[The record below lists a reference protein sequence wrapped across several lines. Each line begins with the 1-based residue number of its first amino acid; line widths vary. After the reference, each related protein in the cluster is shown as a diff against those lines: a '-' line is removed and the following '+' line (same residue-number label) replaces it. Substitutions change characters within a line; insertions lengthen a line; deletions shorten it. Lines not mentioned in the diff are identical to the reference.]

1 MIHGLSNDAED
12 RTEAARFG
20 LAEMVSKALFAI
32 DSLNFLEKKTN
43 WTFLG
48 PLWELSRHSN
58 LFNVGIS
65 SKIRTFFG
73 PLFQTLNLFQAKFP
87 DYIAS
92 SAKGPHM
99 VR

>member
-32 DSLNFLEKKTN
+32 TFWKKKK

-92 SAKGPHM
+92 SAKGPPM

>member
-32 DSLNFLEKKTN
+32 DRLLGKQN

>member
-20 LAEMVSKALFAI
+20 LAEMVSKALFAK
-32 DSLNFLEKKTN
+32 DSLNFLAKKN

-65 SKIRTFFG
+65 SKIGTFFG
-73 PLFQTLNLFQAKFP
+73 PLF
-87 DYIAS
+87 
-92 SAKGPHM
+92 
-99 VR
+99 